1 MAEDQ
6 AARVERLEKA
16 YLELQEKHAKSCDDI
31 SQMMEMLKMLI
42 KEKQNVEAPN
52 PQLETTPLKGTGKDI
67 PYPQG
72 FALPRE
78 TPTTYASP
86 SQPFPLNYGPFQV
99 VNTPGLIIREPKIGA
114 NIVGPLAVP
123 DLDELAKKGKSLQNK
138 ALENYELLEER
149 IKAMEGISILESIDA
164 AELSLVPGLVIPHKF
179 KIPTFDKYDG
189 TKCPIT
195 HIALS
200 HKRYYACLFIPKA

>member
-1 MAEDQ
+1 
-6 AARVERLEKA
+6 
-16 YLELQEKHAKSCDDI
+16 
-31 SQMMEMLKMLI
+31 MLNK
-42 KEKQNVEAPN
+42 KKQSIEAPN
-52 PQLETTPLKGTGKDI
+52 LQPKTTPLRGTSGDT

-72 FALPRE
+72 FVLPRE

-86 SQPFPLNYGPFQV
+86 SQPFPLNYGHFQV
-99 VNTPGLIIREPKIGA
+99 VNTPRLIIREPKIGA

-123 DLDELAKKGKSLQNK
+123 DLDELTKKGKSLQNK

-149 IKAMEGISILESIDA
+149 IRAMEGISILESIDA

-195 HIALS
+195 HLI
-200 HKRYYACLFIPKA
+200 HACVKFHV